1 MPDVGA
7 TNQGSGGTAKVRARH
22 FYDLPVL
29 VVVAVVIA
37 ILINTYL
44 AQVFYIPS
52 ASMEPQLH
60 VNDRVVVSKL
70 AYHLHPPRRGDIVV
84 FAAPP
89 GEQRAHSSSANP
101 IGRTFQ
107 AIGRTLGVSESKT
120 ELIKRVIG
128 LPGDTVQGRDGHV
141 YIGGLL
147 LTEPY
152 LPPSAVT
159 DDFGPV
165 TVPAG
170 ELWVMGD
177 NRTNSSDSRVFG
189 PIPVSTVVGRA
200 VWRIWPIDH
209 LSYL

>member
-1 MPDVGA
+1 MADAATTAVGGA
-7 TNQGSGGTAKVRARH
+7 TTKDGSRR
-22 FYDLPVL
+22 FYELPIL

-52 ASMEPQLH
+52 ASMVPQLH

-70 AYHLHPPRRGDIVV
+70 AYHLHAPRRGDIVV
-84 FAAPP
+84 FSAPP
-89 GEQRAHSSSANP
+89 QEQGAHAGSSNP

-107 AIGRTLGVSESKT
+107 AIGRALGVSESKT

-141 YIGGLL
+141 YVDGLQ

-152 LPPSAVT
+152 LPPTAVT

-165 TVPAG
+165 TVAAG
-170 ELWVMGD
+170 HLWVMGD

-189 PIPVSTVVGRA
+189 PIPVSSIVGRA
-200 VWRIWPIDH
+200 IWRIWPLDH
-209 LSYL
+209 LSFL